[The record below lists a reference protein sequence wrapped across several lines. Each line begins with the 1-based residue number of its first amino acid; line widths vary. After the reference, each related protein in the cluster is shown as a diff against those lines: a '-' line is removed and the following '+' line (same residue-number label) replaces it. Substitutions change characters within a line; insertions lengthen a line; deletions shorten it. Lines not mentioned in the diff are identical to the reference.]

1 MEKMNKLVTIIGVV
15 SVWVSMSCS
24 NEFLH
29 LDDPNNATEET
40 FWKTEADAMLGLA
53 GVLDVYQSNDLMG
66 KRYRE
71 FDHLTDNATTVNS
84 QGWLEFEND
93 THTPSSP
100 RIKGT
105 WTALYTVINRA
116 NEVMVRTAA
125 LPEAVISAES
135 RARIIAE
142 AAFLRAYAYH
152 DLVALWG
159 DVPLYL
165 EPKGAFGTPEGAT
178 AKAEIIDFL
187 LTDLATNVIPN
198 LPEVL
203 VASENGR
210 ISGGAAQALVG
221 KLYLLRDDWEAAAAA
236 FREII
241 DAGNYALYPDFGKLF
256 TEEGE
261 FSEEN
266 LFEINFVGSALDR
279 GEQFSTRV
287 DTNLAPAIPSTF
299 WTPLTNLRDSYL
311 AIDGKPI
318 KNDTLYGTKSPYYN
332 SRRFYDNR
340 DPRLQA
346 TLYTAADTT
355 AGGAVVWKIGTSGNG
370 TIAVKKYSVLSSE
383 QVQNQGPQNY
393 YVIRYAEV
401 LLSYAEAQNEA
412 AGPDQSVYDAINA
425 VRDRVGMPH
434 LPEGL
439 SQHEMQQYIRDER
452 RWEFALEHQ
461 RFFDLKRWGILGPT
475 AQAAMPNKKLFSEPR
490 IFSWPYPLEEMD
502 RNPELAAQGQND
514 GY

>member
-1 MEKMNKLVTIIGVV
+1 MNKLVTIIGGLGIVM
-15 SVWVSMSCS
+15 SVSCS

-40 FWKTEADAMLGLA
+40 FWKTEQDALLGLA
-53 GVLDVYQSNDLMG
+53 GVLDAYQSNNLMG

-71 FDHLTDNATTVNS
+71 FDHLTDNATTVNN

-93 THTPSSP
+93 THTPSSD
-100 RIKGT
+100 RVKST
-105 WTALYTVINRA
+105 WTSFYTVISRA
-116 NEVMVRTAA
+116 NEVMERTTA
-125 LPEAVISAES
+125 LPEEVISAES

-159 DVPLYL
+159 AVPLYL
-165 EPKGAFGTPEGAT
+165 ESKGAFSTPEEAT
-178 AKAEIIDFL
+178 SKEEVIDFL
-187 LTDLATNVIPN
+187 LTDLTTHVIPN
-198 LPEVL
+198 LPEAVL
-203 VASENGR
+203 AAENGR
-210 ISGGAAQALVG
+210 IARGAAQALVG
-221 KLYLLRDDWEAAAAA
+221 KLHLLRDDWEAAAAV
-236 FREII
+236 FKEII
-241 DAGNYALYPDFGKLF
+241 DAGNYALYPDFGTLF
-256 TEEGE
+256 TESGE
-261 FSEEN
+261 FSEES

-287 DTNLAPAIPSTF
+287 DTNLAPTIPAMF
-299 WTPLTNLRDSYL
+299 WTPLTSLRDSYL

-318 KNDTLYGTKSPYYN
+318 KEDTLYGSKSPLYN
-332 SRRFYDNR
+332 SRRPYDNR
-340 DPRLQA
+340 DPRFQA
-346 TLYTAADTT
+346 TLYTAADTM
-355 AGGAVVWKIGTSGNG
+355 ANGAVVWKIGTSGNS
-370 TIAVKKYSVLSSE
+370 TLAIKKYSILSSE

-412 AGPDQSVYDAINA
+412 VGPDQSVYDAVNA
-425 VRDRVGMPH
+425 VRDRVSMPH

-475 AQAAMPNKKLFSEPR
+475 AHAAMPTKKFYSEPR
-490 IFSWPYPLEEMD
+490 IHNWPYPLEEMD
-502 RNPELAAQGQND
+502 RNPALAEQGQND